1 MRKQANRK
9 VPQKRMCL
17 RSLRKKTEHGMG
29 AFGSA
34 CVRTALVLSLAAGGL
49 ALPSAAFPVMAETA
63 ADISESA
70 SGNVTDQSDSLDAA
84 VWTDTSVTSVDYN
97 NLEQL
102 VQNNRSLK
110 NALDN
115 YTSSRETY
123 ENMLKILE
131 DERVD
136 DLQRN
141 GDYMKFMQEKYED
154 DAEAK
159 ATYKMNASMLNMSI
173 SQITKQLESQE
184 SKTQTTSRQKT
195 IDSYVL
201 TAQSLM
207 RTYNQMNTKAQAEE
221 KNYQAAQSSYQAA
234 MKKQSA
240 GMATAAD
247 VMAASDTMQSAKNR
261 YESYRQQASNARF
274 NLLSALGLDTG
285 ADIAIGSVPLPELAA
300 IEAVDFNS
308 DMEQAIGNSSSVQNA
323 RHQSAGTATEI
334 SVKSDQESQA
344 EGTVR
349 SRMQSLYDQ
358 LKAAKLQYD
367 GAEAAYQSASI
378 TYASLQKKQQ
388 AGMLNQSDYLQGVAD
403 YYSALD
409 AKETGV
415 VNLNQAWE
423 TYNWTV
429 KGVS

>member
-17 RSLRKKTEHGMG
+17 RSLRKKAEYGMDK
-29 AFGSA
+29 FGSA
-34 CVRTALVLSLAAGGL
+34 CVRAALVLSLAAGAL
-49 ALPSAAFPVMAETA
+49 TLPSAAFPVMAETA
-63 ADISESA
+63 ADASESA
-70 SGNVTDQSDSLDAA
+70 SGNVVDQSDSLDTA
-84 VWTDTSVTSVDYN
+84 VQTDTSVTCVDYN

-102 VQNNRSLK
+102 VQNNRNLK

-115 YTSSRETY
+115 YTSNKETY
-123 ENMLKILE
+123 ENMLKTLE
-131 DERVD
+131 DER
-136 DLQRN
+136 
-141 GDYMKFMQEKYED
+141 DYMKFMQEKYED

-234 MKKQSA
+234 LKKQSA

-261 YESYRQQASNARF
+261 YESYRQQAANARF
-274 NLLSALGLDTG
+274 NLLSALGLDTS
-285 ADIAIGSVPLPELAA
+285 ADITIGSVPLPDLSA
-300 IEAVDFNS
+300 IDAVDFNT
-308 DMEQAIGNSSSVQNA
+308 DVEQAIGNSASVQNT

-334 SVKSDQESQA
+334 SVKSNQESQA

-388 AGMLNQSDYLQGVAD
+388 AGMLSQSDYLQGVAD

-409 AKETGV
+409 AKETAV
-415 VNLNQAWE
+415 VQLNQAWE

>member
-1 MRKQANRK
+1 MRKQADRK

-34 CVRTALVLSLAAGGL
+34 CVRTALVLSLAAGAL

-63 ADISESA
+63 ADASESA
-70 SGNVTDQSDSLDAA
+70 SGNVADRSDSLETAVQTDA
-84 VWTDTSVTSVDYN
+84 SVTSVDYN

-102 VQNNRSLK
+102 VQNNRNLK

-123 ENMLKILE
+123 ESMLKTLE
-131 DERVD
+131 DER
-136 DLQRN
+136 
-141 GDYMKFMQEKYED
+141 DYMKFMQEKYED

-184 SKTQTTSRQKT
+184 SKIQTTSRQKT

-234 MKKQSA
+234 LKKQSA

-274 NLLSALGLDTG
+274 NLLSALGLDTS
-285 ADIAIGSVPLPELAA
+285 ADIAIGSVPLPDLSA
-300 IEAVDFNS
+300 IDVVDFNT
-308 DMEQAIGNSSSVQNA
+308 DVEQAVGNSSSVQNA

-349 SRMQSLYDQ
+349 SRMQSLYEQ
-358 LKAAKLQYD
+358 LKAAKLQYE

-388 AGMLNQSDYLQGVAD
+388 AGMLGQSDYLQGVAD

-409 AKETGV
+409 ARETAV

>member
-1 MRKQANRK
+1 MRKQANWK
-9 VPQKRMCL
+9 VAQQRMCL
-17 RSLRKKTEHGMG
+17 RSLRKKAEYGIDI
-29 AFGSA
+29 FGSA
-34 CVRTALVLSLAAGGL
+34 CVRAALVLSLAAGAL
-49 ALPSAAFPVMAETA
+49 TLPSAAFPVMAETA
-63 ADISESA
+63 ADASESA
-70 SGNVTDQSDSLDAA
+70 SGNVVDQSDSLETAVQTDA
-84 VWTDTSVTSVDYN
+84 SVISVDYN

-102 VQNNRSLK
+102 VQNNRNLK

-115 YTSSRETY
+115 YTSNKETY
-123 ENMLKILE
+123 ESMLKTLE
-131 DERVD
+131 DER
-136 DLQRN
+136 
-141 GDYMKFMQEKYED
+141 DYMKFMQEKYED
-154 DAEAK
+154 DAETK

-207 RTYNQMNTKAQAEE
+207 RTYNQMNTKTQAEE

-234 MKKQSA
+234 LKKQSA
-240 GMATAAD
+240 GIATAAD
-247 VMAASDTMQSAKNR
+247 VMETSDTMQSAKNR
-261 YESYRQQASNARF
+261 YESYRQQAANARF
-274 NLLSALGLDTG
+274 NLLSALGLDTS
-285 ADIAIGSVPLPELAA
+285 ADITIGSVPLPDLSV
-300 IEAVDFNS
+300 IDAVDFNT
-308 DMEQAIGNSSSVQNA
+308 DVEQAIGNSVSVQNT

-334 SVKSDQESQA
+334 SVKSNQESQA

-388 AGMLNQSDYLQGVAD
+388 AGMLSQSDYLQGVAD

-409 AKETGV
+409 AKETAV

>member
-1 MRKQANRK
+1 MRKQADRK

-63 ADISESA
+63 ADVSESA
-70 SGNVTDQSDSLDAA
+70 SGNVTDQSDSLDTA
-84 VWTDTSVTSVDYN
+84 VQTDTSVTRVDYN

-102 VQNNRSLK
+102 VQNNRNLK

-115 YTSSRETY
+115 YTSNKETY
-123 ENMLKILE
+123 ENMLKTLE
-131 DERVD
+131 DER
-136 DLQRN
+136 
-141 GDYMKFMQEKYED
+141 DYMKFMQEKYED

-159 ATYKMNASMLNMSI
+159 ATYKMNASMLNISI

-221 KNYQAAQSSYQAA
+221 KNYQAAQSSYQEAL
-234 MKKQSA
+234 KKQSA

-247 VMAASDTMQSAKNR
+247 VMAAFDTMQSAKNR

-274 NLLSALGLDTG
+274 NLLSALGLDTSVG
-285 ADIAIGSVPLPELAA
+285 IAIGSVPLPDLAA

-388 AGMLNQSDYLQGVAD
+388 AGMLSQSDYLQGVAD

-409 AKETGV
+409 AKETAV

>member
-1 MRKQANRK
+1 MRKQADRK

-63 ADISESA
+63 ADVSESA
-70 SGNVTDQSDSLDAA
+70 SGNVTDQTDSLDAA
-84 VWTDTSVTSVDYN
+84 VQTDTSVTCVDYN

-102 VQNNRSLK
+102 VQNNRNLK

-115 YTSSRETY
+115 YTSNKETY
-123 ENMLKILE
+123 ENMLKTLE
-131 DERVD
+131 DER
-136 DLQRN
+136 
-141 GDYMKFMQEKYED
+141 DYMKFMQEKYED

-234 MKKQSA
+234 LKKQSA

-285 ADIAIGSVPLPELAA
+285 ADIAIGSVPLPDLAA

-367 GAEAAYQSASI
+367 GAEAVYQSASI

-388 AGMLNQSDYLQGVAD
+388 AGMLSQSDYLQGVAD

-409 AKETGV
+409 AKETAV

>member
-63 ADISESA
+63 ADVSESA
-70 SGNVTDQSDSLDAA
+70 SGNVTDQSDSLDTA
-84 VWTDTSVTSVDYN
+84 VQTDTSVTCVDYN

-102 VQNNRSLK
+102 VQNNRNLK

-115 YTSSRETY
+115 YTSNKETY
-123 ENMLKILE
+123 ENMLKTLE
-131 DERVD
+131 DER
-136 DLQRN
+136 
-141 GDYMKFMQEKYED
+141 DYMKFMQEKYED

-261 YESYRQQASNARF
+261 YESYRQQAANARF
-274 NLLSALGLDTG
+274 NLLSALGLDTS
-285 ADIAIGSVPLPELAA
+285 ADITIGSVPLPDLSA
-300 IEAVDFNS
+300 IDAVDFNT
-308 DMEQAIGNSSSVQNA
+308 DVEQAIGNSASVQNT

-334 SVKSDQESQA
+334 SVKSNQESQD

-349 SRMQSLYDQ
+349 SQMQSLYDQ
-358 LKAAKLQYD
+358 LKAARLQYE
-367 GAEAAYQSASI
+367 GAEDAYQSASI

-388 AGMLNQSDYLQGVAD
+388 AGMLSQNDYLQGVAD

-409 AKETGV
+409 AKETAV

>member
-1 MRKQANRK
+1 MRKQADRK

-49 ALPSAAFPVMAETA
+49 ALPSAAFLVMAETA
-63 ADISESA
+63 ADVSESA
-70 SGNVTDQSDSLDAA
+70 SGNVTDQSDSLDTA
-84 VWTDTSVTSVDYN
+84 VWTDTSVTRVDYN

-102 VQNNRSLK
+102 VQNNRNLK

-115 YTSSRETY
+115 YTSNKETY
-123 ENMLKILE
+123 ENMLKTLE
-131 DERVD
+131 DER
-136 DLQRN
+136 
-141 GDYMKFMQEKYED
+141 DYMKFMQEKYED

-184 SKTQTTSRQKT
+184 SKIQTTSRQKT

-274 NLLSALGLDTG
+274 NLLSALGLDSS
-285 ADIAIGSVPLPELAA
+285 ADITIGSVPLPELAA
-300 IEAVDFNS
+300 IDAVDFNT
-308 DMEQAIGNSSSVQNA
+308 DVEQAVGNSASVQNA

-358 LKAAKLQYD
+358 LKAARLQYE
-367 GAEAAYQSASI
+367 GAEDAYQSASI

-388 AGMLNQSDYLQGVAD
+388 AGMLSQNDYLQGVAD

-409 AKETGV
+409 AKETAV

>member
-1 MRKQANRK
+1 MRKQADRK
-9 VPQKRMCL
+9 VPQKRMYL
-17 RSLRKKTEHGMG
+17 RSLRKKAEYGMDK
-29 AFGSA
+29 FGSA
-34 CVRTALVLSLAAGGL
+34 CVRAALVLSLAAGAL
-49 ALPSAAFPVMAETA
+49 TLPSAAFPVMAETA
-63 ADISESA
+63 ADASESA
-70 SGNVTDQSDSLDAA
+70 SGNVVDQSDSLETAVQTDA
-84 VWTDTSVTSVDYN
+84 SVISVDYN

-123 ENMLKILE
+123 ENMLKTLE
-131 DERVD
+131 DER
-136 DLQRN
+136 
-141 GDYMKFMQEKYED
+141 DYMKFMQEKYED

-184 SKTQTTSRQKT
+184 SKIQTTSRQKT

-221 KNYQAAQSSYQAA
+221 KNYQAAQSSYQAVL
-234 MKKQSA
+234 KKQSA

-247 VMAASDTMQSAKNR
+247 VMTASDTMQSAKNR

-274 NLLSALGLDTG
+274 NLLSALGLDTS
-285 ADIAIGSVPLPELAA
+285 ADIAIGSVPLPDLSA
-300 IEAVDFNS
+300 IDVVDFNT
-308 DMEQAIGNSSSVQNA
+308 DVEQAVGNSSSVQNA

-349 SRMQSLYDQ
+349 SRMQSLYEQ
-358 LKAAKLQYD
+358 LKAAKLQYE

-388 AGMLNQSDYLQGVAD
+388 AGMLSQSDYLQGVAD

-409 AKETGV
+409 AKETAV

>member
-1 MRKQANRK
+1 MRKQADRK

-34 CVRTALVLSLAAGGL
+34 CARTALVLSLAAGAL

-63 ADISESA
+63 ADASESA
-70 SGNVTDQSDSLDAA
+70 SGNVADRSDSLETAVQTDA
-84 VWTDTSVTSVDYN
+84 SVISVDYN

-102 VQNNRSLK
+102 VQNNRNLK

-123 ENMLKILE
+123 ESMLKTLE
-131 DERVD
+131 DER
-136 DLQRN
+136 
-141 GDYMKFMQEKYED
+141 DYMKFMQEKYED

-184 SKTQTTSRQKT
+184 SKIQTTSRQKT

-234 MKKQSA
+234 LKKQSA

-274 NLLSALGLDTG
+274 NLLSALGLDTSVG
-285 ADIAIGSVPLPELAA
+285 IAIGSVPLPDLAA

-388 AGMLNQSDYLQGVAD
+388 AGMLSQSDYLQGVAD

-409 AKETGV
+409 AKETAV

>member
-1 MRKQANRK
+1 MRKQADRR

-34 CVRTALVLSLAAGGL
+34 CVRTALVLSLAAGAL

-63 ADISESA
+63 ADVSESV
-70 SGNVTDQSDSLDAA
+70 SGNVEDQSDSLETAVQTDA
-84 VWTDTSVTSVDYN
+84 SVTSVDYN

-115 YTSSRETY
+115 YTSNKETY
-123 ENMLKILE
+123 ENMLKTLE
-131 DERVD
+131 DER
-136 DLQRN
+136 
-141 GDYMKFMQEKYED
+141 DYMKFMQEKYED

-207 RTYNQMNTKAQAEE
+207 RTYNQMSTKAQAEE

-234 MKKQSA
+234 LKKQSA

-261 YESYRQQASNARF
+261 YESYRQQAANARF
-274 NLLSALGLDTG
+274 NLLSTLGLDTS
-285 ADIAIGSVPLPELAA
+285 ADITIGSVPIPDLSA
-300 IEAVDFNS
+300 IDVVDFNS
-308 DMEQAIGNSSSVQNA
+308 DVEQAVGNSASVQNA

-358 LKAAKLQYD
+358 LKAAKLQYE
-367 GAEAAYQSASI
+367 GAEDAYQSASI

-388 AGMLNQSDYLQGVAD
+388 AGMLSQSDYLQGVAD

-409 AKETGV
+409 ARETAV

>member
-1 MRKQANRK
+1 MRKQADRK

-34 CVRTALVLSLAAGGL
+34 CVRIALVLSLAAGGL

-63 ADISESA
+63 ADVSESA
-70 SGNVTDQSDSLDAA
+70 SGNVTDQTDSLDAA
-84 VWTDTSVTSVDYN
+84 DQTDTSVTCVDYN

-102 VQNNRSLK
+102 VQNNRNLK

-115 YTSSRETY
+115 YTSNKETY
-123 ENMLKILE
+123 ENMLKTLE
-131 DERVD
+131 DER
-136 DLQRN
+136 
-141 GDYMKFMQEKYED
+141 DYMKFMQEKYED

-234 MKKQSA
+234 LKKQSA

-274 NLLSALGLDTG
+274 NLLSALGLDTSVG
-285 ADIAIGSVPLPELAA
+285 IAIGSVPLPDLAA

-323 RHQSAGTATEI
+323 RHQSAGTAMEI

-367 GAEAAYQSASI
+367 GAEDAYQSASI

-388 AGMLNQSDYLQGVAD
+388 AGMLSQSDYLQGVAD

-409 AKETGV
+409 AKETAV

>member
-9 VPQKRMCL
+9 VPQRRMCL
-17 RSLRKKTEHGMG
+17 RSLRKKAEYGRDI
-29 AFGSA
+29 FGSA
-34 CVRTALVLSLAAGGL
+34 CVRAALVLSLAAGAL
-49 ALPSAAFPVMAETA
+49 TLPSAAFPVMAETA
-63 ADISESA
+63 ADASESA
-70 SGNVTDQSDSLDAA
+70 SGNVVDQSDSLETAVQTDA
-84 VWTDTSVTSVDYN
+84 SVISVDYN

-102 VQNNRSLK
+102 VQNNRNLK

-115 YTSSRETY
+115 YTSNKETY
-123 ENMLKILE
+123 ESMLKTLE
-131 DERVD
+131 EER
-136 DLQRN
+136 
-141 GDYMKFMQEKYED
+141 DYMKFMQEKYED
-154 DAEAK
+154 DAETK

-173 SQITKQLESQE
+173 SQITN
-184 SKTQTTSRQKT
+184 RQKT

-207 RTYNQMNTKAQAEE
+207 RTYNQMNTKTQAEE

-234 MKKQSA
+234 LKKQSA
-240 GMATAAD
+240 GIATAAD
-247 VMAASDTMQSAKNR
+247 VMEASDTMQSAKNR
-261 YESYRQQASNARF
+261 YESYRQQAANARF
-274 NLLSALGLDTG
+274 NLLSALGLDTS
-285 ADIAIGSVPLPELAA
+285 ADITIGSVPLPDLSV
-300 IEAVDFNS
+300 IDAVDFNT
-308 DMEQAIGNSSSVQNA
+308 DVEQAIGNSVSVQNT

-334 SVKSDQESQA
+334 SVKSNQESQA

-349 SRMQSLYDQ
+349 SQMQSLYDQ
-358 LKAAKLQYD
+358 LKAAKLQYE
-367 GAEAAYQSASI
+367 GAEDAYESASV

-388 AGMLNQSDYLQGVAD
+388 AGMLSQNDYQQGVAD

-409 AKETGV
+409 AKETAV

>member
-1 MRKQANRK
+1 MRKQADRK
-9 VPQKRMCL
+9 VPQKRMYL
-17 RSLRKKTEHGMG
+17 RSLRKKAEYGRDI
-29 AFGSA
+29 FGSA
-34 CVRTALVLSLAAGGL
+34 CVRAALVLSLAAGAL
-49 ALPSAAFPVMAETA
+49 TLPSAAFPVMAETA
-63 ADISESA
+63 ADASESA
-70 SGNVTDQSDSLDAA
+70 SGNVADRSDSLETAVQTDA
-84 VWTDTSVTSVDYN
+84 SVTSVDYN

-123 ENMLKILE
+123 ENMLKTLE
-131 DERVD
+131 DER
-136 DLQRN
+136 
-141 GDYMKFMQEKYED
+141 DYMKFMQEKYED

-184 SKTQTTSRQKT
+184 SKIQTTSRQKT

-221 KNYQAAQSSYQAA
+221 KNYQAAQSSYQAVL
-234 MKKQSA
+234 KKQSA

-247 VMAASDTMQSAKNR
+247 VMTASDTMQSAKNR

-274 NLLSALGLDTG
+274 NLLSALGLDTS
-285 ADIAIGSVPLPELAA
+285 ADIAIGSVPLPDLSA
-300 IEAVDFNS
+300 IDVVDFNT
-308 DMEQAIGNSSSVQNA
+308 DVEQAVGNSASVQNA

-349 SRMQSLYDQ
+349 SRMQSLYEQ
-358 LKAAKLQYD
+358 LKAAKLQYE

-378 TYASLQKKQQ
+378 TYTSLQKKQQ
-388 AGMLNQSDYLQGVAD
+388 AGMLSQSDYLQGVAD

-409 AKETGV
+409 AKETAV

>member
-1 MRKQANRK
+1 MRKQADRK
-9 VPQKRMCL
+9 VPQKRMYL
-17 RSLRKKTEHGMG
+17 RSLRKKAEYGMDK
-29 AFGSA
+29 FGSA
-34 CVRTALVLSLAAGGL
+34 CVRAALVLSLAAGAL
-49 ALPSAAFPVMAETA
+49 TLPSAAFPVMAETA
-63 ADISESA
+63 ADASESA
-70 SGNVTDQSDSLDAA
+70 SGNVADRSDSLETAVQTDA
-84 VWTDTSVTSVDYN
+84 SVTSVDYN

-123 ENMLKILE
+123 ENMLKTLE
-131 DERVD
+131 DER
-136 DLQRN
+136 
-141 GDYMKFMQEKYED
+141 DYMKFMQEKYED

-184 SKTQTTSRQKT
+184 SKIQTTSRQKT

-221 KNYQAAQSSYQAA
+221 KNYQAAQSSYQAVL
-234 MKKQSA
+234 KKQSA

-247 VMAASDTMQSAKNR
+247 VMTASDTMQSAKNR

-274 NLLSALGLDTG
+274 NLLSALGLDTS
-285 ADIAIGSVPLPELAA
+285 ADIAIGSVPLPDLSA
-300 IEAVDFNS
+300 IDVVDFNT
-308 DMEQAIGNSSSVQNA
+308 DVEQAVGNSSSVQNS

-349 SRMQSLYDQ
+349 SRMQSLYEQ
-358 LKAAKLQYD
+358 LKAAKLQYE

-388 AGMLNQSDYLQGVAD
+388 AGMLSQSDYLQGVAD

-409 AKETGV
+409 AKETAV

>member
-34 CVRTALVLSLAAGGL
+34 CVRTALVLSLAAGAL
-49 ALPSAAFPVMAETA
+49 ALPSAAVPVMAETA
-63 ADISESA
+63 ADVSESA

-123 ENMLKILE
+123 ENMLKTLE
-131 DERVD
+131 DER
-136 DLQRN
+136 
-141 GDYMKFMQEKYED
+141 DYMKFMQEKYED

-261 YESYRQQASNARF
+261 YESYRQQAANARF
-274 NLLSALGLDTG
+274 NLLSALGLDTS
-285 ADIAIGSVPLPELAA
+285 ADITIGSVPLPDLSA
-300 IEAVDFNS
+300 IDAVDFNT
-308 DMEQAIGNSSSVQNA
+308 DVEQAIGNSVSVQNT

-334 SVKSDQESQA
+334 SVKSNQESQA

-349 SRMQSLYDQ
+349 SQMQSLYDQ
-358 LKAAKLQYD
+358 LKAARLQYE
-367 GAEAAYQSASI
+367 GAEDAYQSASI

-388 AGMLNQSDYLQGVAD
+388 AGMLSQNDYLQGVAD

-409 AKETGV
+409 AKETAV
-415 VNLNQAWE
+415 VNLNQARE

>member
-1 MRKQANRK
+1 MRKQADRK

-63 ADISESA
+63 ADVSESA
-70 SGNVTDQSDSLDAA
+70 SGNVTDQSDSLDTA
-84 VWTDTSVTSVDYN
+84 VQTDTSVTCVDYN

-102 VQNNRSLK
+102 VQNNRNLK

-115 YTSSRETY
+115 YTSNKETY
-123 ENMLKILE
+123 ENMLKTLE
-131 DERVD
+131 DER
-136 DLQRN
+136 
-141 GDYMKFMQEKYED
+141 DYMKFMQEKYED

-184 SKTQTTSRQKT
+184 SKIQTTSRQKT

-234 MKKQSA
+234 LKKQSA

-274 NLLSALGLDTG
+274 NLLSALGLDTS
-285 ADIAIGSVPLPELAA
+285 ADIAIGSVPLPDLSA
-300 IEAVDFNS
+300 IDVVDFNT
-308 DMEQAIGNSSSVQNA
+308 DMEQAVGNSSSVQNA

-388 AGMLNQSDYLQGVAD
+388 AGMLSQNDYLQGVAD

-409 AKETGV
+409 AKETAV

>member
-63 ADISESA
+63 ADVSESA
-70 SGNVTDQSDSLDAA
+70 SGNVTDQSDSLDTA
-84 VWTDTSVTSVDYN
+84 VQTDASVSSVDYN

-102 VQNNRSLK
+102 VQNNRNLK

-115 YTSSRETY
+115 YTSNKETY
-123 ENMLKILE
+123 ENMLKTLE
-131 DERVD
+131 DER
-136 DLQRN
+136 
-141 GDYMKFMQEKYED
+141 DYMKFMQEKYED

-221 KNYQAAQSSYQAA
+221 KNYQAAQSSYQAVL
-234 MKKQSA
+234 KKQSA

-247 VMAASDTMQSAKNR
+247 VMTASDTMQSAKNR
-261 YESYRQQASNARF
+261 YESYRQQAANARF
-274 NLLSALGLDTG
+274 NLLSALGLDTS
-285 ADIAIGSVPLPELAA
+285 ADITIGSVPLPDLSA
-300 IEAVDFNS
+300 IDAVDFNT
-308 DMEQAIGNSSSVQNA
+308 DVEQAIGNSASVQNT

-334 SVKSDQESQA
+334 SVKSNQESQD

-349 SRMQSLYDQ
+349 SQMQSLYDQ

-367 GAEAAYQSASI
+367 GAEAVYQSASI

-388 AGMLNQSDYLQGVAD
+388 AGMLSQSDYLQGVAD

-409 AKETGV
+409 AKETAV

>member
-17 RSLRKKTEHGMG
+17 RSLRKKAEYGRDI
-29 AFGSA
+29 FDSA
-34 CVRTALVLSLAAGGL
+34 CVRAALVLSLAAGAL
-49 ALPSAAFPVMAETA
+49 TLPSAAFPVMAETA
-63 ADISESA
+63 ADASESA
-70 SGNVTDQSDSLDAA
+70 SGNVVDQSDSLDTA
-84 VWTDTSVTSVDYN
+84 VQTDTSVTCVDYN

-102 VQNNRSLK
+102 VQNNRNLK

-115 YTSSRETY
+115 YTSNKETY
-123 ENMLKILE
+123 ENMLKTLE
-131 DERVD
+131 DER
-136 DLQRN
+136 
-141 GDYMKFMQEKYED
+141 DYMKFMQEKYED

-274 NLLSALGLDTG
+274 NLLSALGLDTCVG
-285 ADIAIGSVPLPELAA
+285 IAIGSVPLPDLAA

-367 GAEAAYQSASI
+367 GAEAAYHSASI

-388 AGMLNQSDYLQGVAD
+388 AGMLSQSDYLQGVAD

-409 AKETGV
+409 AKETAV
-415 VNLNQAWE
+415 VQLNQAWE

>member
-1 MRKQANRK
+1 MRKQADRK
-9 VPQKRMCL
+9 VPQKRMYL
-17 RSLRKKTEHGMG
+17 RSLRKKAEYGMDK
-29 AFGSA
+29 FGSA
-34 CVRTALVLSLAAGGL
+34 CVRAALVLSLAAGAL

-63 ADISESA
+63 ADVSESV
-70 SGNVTDQSDSLDAA
+70 SGNVEDQSDSLETAVQTDA
-84 VWTDTSVTSVDYN
+84 SVTSVDYN

-123 ENMLKILE
+123 ENMLKTLE
-131 DERVD
+131 DER
-136 DLQRN
+136 
-141 GDYMKFMQEKYED
+141 DYMKFMQEKYED

-184 SKTQTTSRQKT
+184 SKIQTTSRQKT

-221 KNYQAAQSSYQAA
+221 KNYQAAQSSYQAVL
-234 MKKQSA
+234 KKQSA

-247 VMAASDTMQSAKNR
+247 VMTASDTMQSAKNR
-261 YESYRQQASNARF
+261 YESYRQQAANARF
-274 NLLSALGLDTG
+274 NLLSALGLDTS
-285 ADIAIGSVPLPELAA
+285 ADIAIGSVPLPDLSA
-300 IEAVDFNS
+300 IDVVDFNT
-308 DMEQAIGNSSSVQNA
+308 DVEQAVGNSSSVQNA

-349 SRMQSLYDQ
+349 SRMQSLYEQ
-358 LKAAKLQYD
+358 LKAAKLQYE

-388 AGMLNQSDYLQGVAD
+388 AGMLSQSDYLQGVAD

-409 AKETGV
+409 AKETAV

>member
-1 MRKQANRK
+1 MRKQADRK

-17 RSLRKKTEHGMG
+17 RSLRKKAEYGMDI
-29 AFGSA
+29 FGSA
-34 CVRTALVLSLAAGGL
+34 CVRAALVLSLAAGAL
-49 ALPSAAFPVMAETA
+49 TLPSAAFPVMAETA
-63 ADISESA
+63 ADASESA
-70 SGNVTDQSDSLDAA
+70 SGNVADQSDSLETAVQTDA
-84 VWTDTSVTSVDYN
+84 SVISVDYN

-102 VQNNRSLK
+102 VQNNRNLK

-115 YTSSRETY
+115 YTSNKETY
-123 ENMLKILE
+123 ENMLKTLE
-131 DERVD
+131 DER
-136 DLQRN
+136 
-141 GDYMKFMQEKYED
+141 DYMKFMQEKYED

-285 ADIAIGSVPLPELAA
+285 ADIAIGSVPLPDLAA

-367 GAEAAYQSASI
+367 GAEDAYQSASI

-388 AGMLNQSDYLQGVAD
+388 AGMLSQNDYQQGVAD

-409 AKETGV
+409 AKETAV

>member
-63 ADISESA
+63 ADVSESA
-70 SGNVTDQSDSLDAA
+70 SGNVTDQSDSLDTA
-84 VWTDTSVTSVDYN
+84 VQTDTSVTCVDYN

-102 VQNNRSLK
+102 VQNNRNLK

-115 YTSSRETY
+115 YTSNKETY
-123 ENMLKILE
+123 ENMLKTLE
-131 DERVD
+131 DER
-136 DLQRN
+136 
-141 GDYMKFMQEKYED
+141 DYMKFMQEKYED

-274 NLLSALGLDTG
+274 NLLSALGLDTSVG
-285 ADIAIGSVPLPELAA
+285 IAIGSVPLPDLAA

-367 GAEAAYQSASI
+367 GAEAAYHSASI

-388 AGMLNQSDYLQGVAD
+388 AGMLSQSDYLQGVAD

-409 AKETGV
+409 AKETAV
-415 VNLNQAWE
+415 VQLNQAWE

>member
-1 MRKQANRK
+1 MRKQADRK

-63 ADISESA
+63 ADVSESA
-70 SGNVTDQSDSLDAA
+70 SGNVTDQSDSLDTA
-84 VWTDTSVTSVDYN
+84 VQTDTSVTCVDYN

-102 VQNNRSLK
+102 VQNNRNLK

-115 YTSSRETY
+115 YTSNKETY
-123 ENMLKILE
+123 ENMLKTLE
-131 DERVD
+131 DER
-136 DLQRN
+136 
-141 GDYMKFMQEKYED
+141 DYMKFMQDTYED

-159 ATYKMNASMLNMSI
+159 ATYKMNASMLNISI

-221 KNYQAAQSSYQAA
+221 KNYQAAQSSHQEAL
-234 MKKQSA
+234 KKQSA

-274 NLLSALGLDTG
+274 NLLSALGLDTSVG
-285 ADIAIGSVPLPELAA
+285 IAIGSVPLPDLAA

-308 DMEQAIGNSSSVQNA
+308 DMEQAVGNSSSVQNA

-388 AGMLNQSDYLQGVAD
+388 AGMLGQSDYLQGVAD

-409 AKETGV
+409 AKETAV

>member
-1 MRKQANRK
+1 MRKQADRK

-34 CVRTALVLSLAAGGL
+34 CVRTALVLSLASGGL
-49 ALPSAAFPVMAETA
+49 ALPSAAFPVMAETV
-63 ADISESA
+63 ADVSESA
-70 SGNVTDQSDSLDAA
+70 SGNVADQSDSLETAVQTDA
-84 VWTDTSVTSVDYN
+84 SVTSVDYN

-115 YTSSRETY
+115 YTSNKETY
-123 ENMLKILE
+123 ENMLKTLE
-131 DERVD
+131 DER
-136 DLQRN
+136 
-141 GDYMKFMQEKYED
+141 DYMKFMQDKYED

-221 KNYQAAQSSYQAA
+221 KNYQAAQSSYQAVL
-234 MKKQSA
+234 KKQSA

-274 NLLSALGLDTG
+274 NLLSALGLDTS
-285 ADIAIGSVPLPELAA
+285 ADISIGSVPLPDLSA
-300 IEAVDFNS
+300 IDAVDFNT
-308 DMEQAIGNSSSVQNA
+308 DVEQAVGNSASVQNA

-349 SRMQSLYDQ
+349 SRMQSLYEQ
-358 LKAAKLQYD
+358 LKAAKLQYE
-367 GAEAAYQSASI
+367 GAEDAYQSASI
-378 TYASLQKKQQ
+378 AYTSLQKKQQ
-388 AGMLNQSDYLQGVAD
+388 AGMLSQSDYLQGVAD

-409 AKETGV
+409 ARETAV

-423 TYNWTV
+423 SYNLTV

>member
-1 MRKQANRK
+1 MKRK
-9 VPQKRMCL
+9 
-17 RSLRKKTEHGMG
+17 MG
-29 AFGSA
+29 IA
-34 CVRTALVLSLAAGGL
+34 L
-49 ALPSAAFPVMAETA
+49 ALFLSASAQMLPAAAFSVMAET
-63 ADISESA
+63 ESA
-70 SGNVTDQSDSLDAA
+70 TEVSDSTDGQSSGAESETA
-84 VWTDTSVTSVDYN
+84 VSVTAVDYN

-102 VQNNRSLK
+102 VQNNRNLK

-115 YTSSRETY
+115 YTSNKETY
-123 ENMLKILE
+123 ENMLKTLK
-131 DERVD
+131 DER
-136 DLQRN
+136 
-141 GDYMKFMQEKYED
+141 DYMRFMQEKYED

-184 SKTQTTSRQKT
+184 SKTQTISRQKT
-195 IDSYVL
+195 IDGYVL

-221 KNYQAAQSSYQAA
+221 KNYQAAQSSYQAVL
-234 MKKQSA
+234 KKQSA

-247 VMAASDTMQSAKNR
+247 VMAAADTMNSAKNR

-274 NLLSALGLDTG
+274 NLLSALGLDTS
-285 ADIAIGSVPLPELAA
+285 ADIAIGSVPLPDLAA
-300 IEAVDFNS
+300 IDAVDFNA
-308 DMEQAIGNSSSVQNA
+308 DVEQAVGNSASVQNA
-323 RHQSAGTATEI
+323 RHQSAGTATQI

-349 SRMQSLYDQ
+349 SQMQSLYDQ
-358 LKAAKLQYD
+358 LKAAKLQYE
-367 GAEAAYQSASI
+367 GAEDAYQSASI
-378 TYASLQKKQQ
+378 AYTSLQKKQQ
-388 AGMLNQSDYLQGVAD
+388 AGMLSQSDYLQGVAD

-409 AKETGV
+409 ARETAV

>member
-1 MRKQANRK
+1 MRKQADRK

-63 ADISESA
+63 ADVSESA
-70 SGNVTDQSDSLDAA
+70 SGNVTDQTDSLDAA
-84 VWTDTSVTSVDYN
+84 DQTNTSVTCVDYN

-102 VQNNRSLK
+102 VQNNRNLK

-115 YTSSRETY
+115 YTSNKETY
-123 ENMLKILE
+123 ENMLKTLE
-131 DERVD
+131 DER
-136 DLQRN
+136 
-141 GDYMKFMQEKYED
+141 DYMKFMQEKYED

-234 MKKQSA
+234 LKKQSA

-274 NLLSALGLDTG
+274 NLLSALGLDTSVG
-285 ADIAIGSVPLPELAA
+285 IAIGSVPLPDLAA

-323 RHQSAGTATEI
+323 RHQSAGTAMEI

-388 AGMLNQSDYLQGVAD
+388 AGMLSQSDYLQGVAD

-409 AKETGV
+409 ARETAV

>member
-1 MRKQANRK
+1 MRKQADRK
-9 VPQKRMCL
+9 VPQKRMYL
-17 RSLRKKTEHGMG
+17 RSLRKKAEYGMDK
-29 AFGSA
+29 FGSA
-34 CVRTALVLSLAAGGL
+34 CVRAALVLSLAAGAL

-63 ADISESA
+63 ADVSESV
-70 SGNVTDQSDSLDAA
+70 SGNVEDQSDSLETAVQTDA
-84 VWTDTSVTSVDYN
+84 SVTSVDYN

-123 ENMLKILE
+123 ENMLKTLE
-131 DERVD
+131 DER
-136 DLQRN
+136 
-141 GDYMKFMQEKYED
+141 DYMKFMQEKYED

-221 KNYQAAQSSYQAA
+221 KNYQAAQSSYQAVL
-234 MKKQSA
+234 KKQSA

-274 NLLSALGLDTG
+274 NLLSALGLDTS
-285 ADIAIGSVPLPELAA
+285 ADIAIGSVPLPDLSA
-300 IEAVDFNS
+300 IDVVDFNT
-308 DMEQAIGNSSSVQNA
+308 DVEQAVGNSSSVQNA

-349 SRMQSLYDQ
+349 SRMQSLYEQ
-358 LKAAKLQYD
+358 LKAAKLQYE

-388 AGMLNQSDYLQGVAD
+388 AGMLSQSDYLQGVAD

-409 AKETGV
+409 AKETAV

>member
-1 MRKQANRK
+1 MDK
-9 VPQKRMCL
+9 
-17 RSLRKKTEHGMG
+17 
-29 AFGSA
+29 FGSA
-34 CVRTALVLSLAAGGL
+34 CVRAALVLSLAAGAL
-49 ALPSAAFPVMAETA
+49 TLPSAAFPVMAETA
-63 ADISESA
+63 ADASESA
-70 SGNVTDQSDSLDAA
+70 SGNVTDQSDSLDTA
-84 VWTDTSVTSVDYN
+84 VQTDTSVTCVDYN

-102 VQNNRSLK
+102 VQNNRNLK

-115 YTSSRETY
+115 YTSNKETY
-123 ENMLKILE
+123 ENMLKTLE
-131 DERVD
+131 DER
-136 DLQRN
+136 
-141 GDYMKFMQEKYED
+141 DYMKFMQEKYED

-184 SKTQTTSRQKT
+184 SKTKTTSRQKT

-247 VMAASDTMQSAKNR
+247 VMEASDTMQSAKNR

-285 ADIAIGSVPLPELAA
+285 ADIAIGSVPLPDLAA

-358 LKAAKLQYD
+358 LKAAKLQYE

-388 AGMLNQSDYLQGVAD
+388 AGMLSQSDYLQGVVD

-409 AKETGV
+409 AKETAV

>member
-17 RSLRKKTEHGMG
+17 RSLRKKAEYGRDI
-29 AFGSA
+29 FGSA
-34 CVRTALVLSLAAGGL
+34 CVRAALVLSLAAGAL
-49 ALPSAAFPVMAETA
+49 TLPSAAFPVMAETA
-63 ADISESA
+63 ADASESA
-70 SGNVTDQSDSLDAA
+70 SGNVVDQSDSLDTA
-84 VWTDTSVTSVDYN
+84 VQTDTSVTCVDYN

-102 VQNNRSLK
+102 VQNNRNLK

-115 YTSSRETY
+115 YNSNKETY
-123 ENMLKILE
+123 ENMLKTLE
-131 DERVD
+131 DER
-136 DLQRN
+136 
-141 GDYMKFMQEKYED
+141 DYMKFMQEKYED

-274 NLLSALGLDTG
+274 NLLSALGLDTCVG
-285 ADIAIGSVPLPELAA
+285 IAIGSVPLPDLAA

-367 GAEAAYQSASI
+367 GAEAAYHSASI

-388 AGMLNQSDYLQGVAD
+388 AGMLSQSDYLQGVAD

-409 AKETGV
+409 AKETAV
-415 VNLNQAWE
+415 VQLNQAWE

>member
-1 MRKQANRK
+1 MRKQADRK

-34 CVRTALVLSLAAGGL
+34 CVRIALVLSLAAGGL

-63 ADISESA
+63 ADVSESA
-70 SGNVTDQSDSLDAA
+70 SGNVTDQTDSLDAA
-84 VWTDTSVTSVDYN
+84 VQTDTSVTCVDYN

-102 VQNNRSLK
+102 VQNNRDLK

-115 YTSSRETY
+115 YTSNKETY
-123 ENMLKILE
+123 ENMLKTLE
-131 DERVD
+131 DER
-136 DLQRN
+136 
-141 GDYMKFMQEKYED
+141 DYMKFMQEKYED

-184 SKTQTTSRQKT
+184 SKLQTTSRQKT

-234 MKKQSA
+234 LKKQSA

-261 YESYRQQASNARF
+261 YESYWQQASNARF
-274 NLLSALGLDTG
+274 NLLSALGLDTSVG
-285 ADIAIGSVPLPELAA
+285 IAIGSVPLPDLAA

-367 GAEAAYQSASI
+367 GAEAVYQSASI

-388 AGMLNQSDYLQGVAD
+388 AGMLSQSDYLQGVAD

-409 AKETGV
+409 AKETAV

>member
-1 MRKQANRK
+1 MRKQADRK

-34 CVRTALVLSLAAGGL
+34 CARTALVLSLAAGAL

-63 ADISESA
+63 ADASESA
-70 SGNVTDQSDSLDAA
+70 SGNVVDQSDSLDAA

-102 VQNNRSLK
+102 VQNNRNLK

-115 YTSSRETY
+115 YTSNKETY
-123 ENMLKILE
+123 ENMLKTLE
-131 DERVD
+131 DER
-136 DLQRN
+136 
-141 GDYMKFMQEKYED
+141 DYMKFMQEKYED

-234 MKKQSA
+234 LKKQSA

-285 ADIAIGSVPLPELAA
+285 ADIAIGSVPLPDLAA

-367 GAEAAYQSASI
+367 GAEDAYQSASI

-388 AGMLNQSDYLQGVAD
+388 AGMLSQSDYLQGVAD

-409 AKETGV
+409 AKETAV

>member
-1 MRKQANRK
+1 MRKQADRK

-49 ALPSAAFPVMAETA
+49 ALPSAAFLVMAETA
-63 ADISESA
+63 ADVSESA
-70 SGNVTDQSDSLDAA
+70 SGNVTDQSDSLDTA
-84 VWTDTSVTSVDYN
+84 VQTDTSVTCVDYN

-102 VQNNRSLK
+102 VQNNRNLK

-115 YTSSRETY
+115 YTSNKETY
-123 ENMLKILE
+123 ENMLKTLE
-131 DERVD
+131 DER
-136 DLQRN
+136 
-141 GDYMKFMQEKYED
+141 DYMKFMQEKYED

-184 SKTQTTSRQKT
+184 SKIQTTSRQKT

-274 NLLSALGLDTG
+274 NLLSALGLDSS
-285 ADIAIGSVPLPELAA
+285 ADITIGSVPLPELAA
-300 IEAVDFNS
+300 IDAVDFNT
-308 DMEQAIGNSSSVQNA
+308 DVEQAVGNSASVQNA

-367 GAEAAYQSASI
+367 GAEDAYQSASI

-388 AGMLNQSDYLQGVAD
+388 AGMLSQNDYLQGVAD

-409 AKETGV
+409 AKETAV

>member
-1 MRKQANRK
+1 MKKQANRK
-9 VPQKRMCL
+9 
-17 RSLRKKTEHGMG
+17 SLRKMWDCGRRG
-29 AFGSA
+29 FGPA
-34 CVRTALVLSLAAGGL
+34 CARTALVLSLTTGLL
-49 ALPSAAFPVMAETA
+49 ALQAASFPVMAET
-63 ADISESA
+63 ESA
-70 SGNVTDQSDSLDAA
+70 AESSDDTDGQSAGAETEAA
-84 VWTDTSVTSVDYN
+84 ASVTSVDYD

-102 VQNNRSLK
+102 VQNNRNLK

-115 YTSSRETY
+115 YTSNKETY
-123 ENMLKILE
+123 ENMLKTLE
-131 DERVD
+131 DER
-136 DLQRN
+136 
-141 GDYMKFMQEKYED
+141 DYMKLMQEKYED

-195 IDSYVL
+195 IDGYVL

-221 KNYQAAQSSYQAA
+221 KNYQAAQSSYQATL
-234 MKKQSA
+234 KKQSA

-247 VMAASDTMQSAKNR
+247 VMAAADTMNSAKNR
-261 YESYRQQASNARF
+261 YESYLQQASNARF
-274 NLLSALGLDTG
+274 NLLSALDLDTS
-285 ADIAIGSVPLPELAA
+285 ADITIGSVPLPDLAA
-300 IEAVDFNS
+300 IDAVDFNT
-308 DMEQAIGNSSSVQNA
+308 DVEKAVGNSASVQNA

-349 SRMQSLYDQ
+349 SQMQSLYDQ
-358 LKAAKLQYD
+358 LKAAKLQYE
-367 GAEAAYQSASI
+367 GAEDAYQSASI

-388 AGMLNQSDYLQGVAD
+388 AGMLSQSDYLQGVAD

-409 AKETGV
+409 ARETAV

>member
-1 MRKQANRK
+1 MRKQADRK

-34 CVRTALVLSLAAGGL
+34 CVRIALVLSLAAGGL

-63 ADISESA
+63 ADVSESA
-70 SGNVTDQSDSLDAA
+70 SGNVTDQTDSLDAA
-84 VWTDTSVTSVDYN
+84 VQTDTSVTCVDYN

-102 VQNNRSLK
+102 VQNNRDLK

-115 YTSSRETY
+115 YTSNKETY
-123 ENMLKILE
+123 ENMLKTLE
-131 DERVD
+131 DER
-136 DLQRN
+136 
-141 GDYMKFMQEKYED
+141 DYMKFMQEKYED

-234 MKKQSA
+234 LKKQSA

-274 NLLSALGLDTG
+274 NLLSALGLDTS
-285 ADIAIGSVPLPELAA
+285 ADIAIGSVPLPDLSA
-300 IEAVDFNS
+300 IDVVDFNT
-308 DMEQAIGNSSSVQNA
+308 DVEQAVGNSSSVQNA

-358 LKAAKLQYD
+358 LKAAKLQYE
-367 GAEAAYQSASI
+367 GAEDAYQSASI

-388 AGMLNQSDYLQGVAD
+388 AGMLSQSDYLQGVAD

-409 AKETGV
+409 AKETAV

>member
-9 VPQKRMCL
+9 VPQRRMCL
-17 RSLRKKTEHGMG
+17 RSLRKKAEYGRDI
-29 AFGSA
+29 FGSA
-34 CVRTALVLSLAAGGL
+34 CVRAALVLSLAAGAL
-49 ALPSAAFPVMAETA
+49 TLPSAAFPVMAETA
-63 ADISESA
+63 ADASESA
-70 SGNVTDQSDSLDAA
+70 SGNVVDQSDSLETAVQTDA
-84 VWTDTSVTSVDYN
+84 SVISVDYN

-102 VQNNRSLK
+102 VQNNRNLK

-115 YTSSRETY
+115 YTSNKETY
-123 ENMLKILE
+123 ESMLKTLE
-131 DERVD
+131 DER
-136 DLQRN
+136 
-141 GDYMKFMQEKYED
+141 DYMKFMQEKYED
-154 DAEAK
+154 DAETK

-207 RTYNQMNTKAQAEE
+207 RTYNQMNTKTQAEE
-221 KNYQAAQSSYQAA
+221 KNYEAARSSYQVAL
-234 MKKQSA
+234 KKQSA
-240 GMATAAD
+240 GMATTAD
-247 VMAASDTMQSAKNR
+247 VMEASDTMQSAKNR
-261 YESYRQQASNARF
+261 YESYRQQAANARF
-274 NLLSALGLDTG
+274 NLLSALGLDTS
-285 ADIAIGSVPLPELAA
+285 ADITIGSVPLPDLSV
-300 IEAVDFNS
+300 IDAVDFNT
-308 DMEQAIGNSSSVQNA
+308 DVEQAIGNSVSVQNT

-334 SVKSDQESQA
+334 SVKSNQESQA

-349 SRMQSLYDQ
+349 SQMQSLYDQ
-358 LKAAKLQYD
+358 LKAAKLQYE
-367 GAEAAYQSASI
+367 GAEDAYESASV

-388 AGMLNQSDYLQGVAD
+388 AGMLSQNDYQQGVAD

-409 AKETGV
+409 AKETAV

>member
-1 MRKQANRK
+1 MRKQADRK

-63 ADISESA
+63 ADVSESA
-70 SGNVTDQSDSLDAA
+70 SGNVTDQSDSLDTA
-84 VWTDTSVTSVDYN
+84 VQTDTSVTCVDYN

-102 VQNNRSLK
+102 VQNNRNLK

-115 YTSSRETY
+115 YTSNKETY
-123 ENMLKILE
+123 ENMLKTLE
-131 DERVD
+131 DER
-136 DLQRN
+136 
-141 GDYMKFMQEKYED
+141 DYMKFMQEKYED
-154 DAEAK
+154 DVEAK

-184 SKTQTTSRQKT
+184 SKLQTTSRQKT

-234 MKKQSA
+234 LKKQSA

-261 YESYRQQASNARF
+261 YESYQQQASNARF
-274 NLLSALGLDTG
+274 NLLSALGLDTSVG
-285 ADIAIGSVPLPELAA
+285 VAIGSVPLPDLAA

-388 AGMLNQSDYLQGVAD
+388 AGMLGQSDYLQGVAD

-409 AKETGV
+409 ARETAV

>member
-1 MRKQANRK
+1 MRKQADRK

-63 ADISESA
+63 ADVSESA
-70 SGNVTDQSDSLDAA
+70 SGNVTDQSDSLDTA
-84 VWTDTSVTSVDYN
+84 VQTDTSVTCVDYN

-102 VQNNRSLK
+102 VQNNRNLK
-110 NALDN
+110 NALNN
-115 YTSSRETY
+115 YTSNKETY
-123 ENMLKILE
+123 ENMLKTLE
-131 DERVD
+131 DER
-136 DLQRN
+136 
-141 GDYMKFMQEKYED
+141 DYMKFMQEKYED

-247 VMAASDTMQSAKNR
+247 VMEASDTMQSAKNR

-285 ADIAIGSVPLPELAA
+285 ADIVIGSVPLPDLAA

>member
-1 MRKQANRK
+1 MRKQADRK
-9 VPQKRMCL
+9 VPQKRMYL
-17 RSLRKKTEHGMG
+17 RSLRKKAEYGMDK
-29 AFGSA
+29 FGSA
-34 CVRTALVLSLAAGGL
+34 CVRAALVLSLAAGAL
-49 ALPSAAFPVMAETA
+49 TLPSAAFPVMAETA
-63 ADISESA
+63 ADASESA
-70 SGNVTDQSDSLDAA
+70 SGNVADRSDSLETAVQTDA
-84 VWTDTSVTSVDYN
+84 SVTSVDYN

-123 ENMLKILE
+123 ENMLKTLE
-131 DERVD
+131 DER
-136 DLQRN
+136 
-141 GDYMKFMQEKYED
+141 DYMKFMQEKYED

-184 SKTQTTSRQKT
+184 SKIQTTSRQKT

-221 KNYQAAQSSYQAA
+221 KNYQAAQSSYQAVL
-234 MKKQSA
+234 KKQSA

-247 VMAASDTMQSAKNR
+247 VMTASDTMQSAKNR

-274 NLLSALGLDTG
+274 NLLSALGLDTS
-285 ADIAIGSVPLPELAA
+285 ADIAIGSVPLPDLAA

-349 SRMQSLYDQ
+349 SRMQSLYEQ
-358 LKAAKLQYD
+358 LKAAKLQYE

-388 AGMLNQSDYLQGVAD
+388 AGMLSQSDYLQGVAD

-409 AKETGV
+409 AKETAV